1 MAEPRADRRPGDR
14 RLDAL
19 AERYSLSGQAV
30 AQLERLLELIVT
42 DPLAPTAIRDP
53 GRVVDDHL
61 ADALVALELE
71 VVRDAQSVADLGSG
85 AGIPG
90 LPLAISKPSARVWLV
105 ESNRRRCA
113 FLERAAHVCAL
124 GGVSVIQSRAE
135 SWSGGRGRCQLVT
148 ARALDSL
155 AVVAEYAAPLL
166 RIGGA
171 LVAWRGERDERAEAA
186 AARAAS
192 ELGLQLQEVRRV
204 RPHRDARQRH
214 LHVMLKV
221 RETPL
226 RFPRREG
233 MARKRPLGTE
243 LEPRS
248 NDSLRPSDRARR

>member
-1 MAEPRADRRPGDR
+1 M
-14 RLDAL
+14 L

-30 AQLERLLELIVT
+30 AQLERLLELIVS
-42 DPLAPTAIRDP
+42 DRLAPTAIRDP

-71 VVRDAQSVADLGSG
+71 VVRAAESVADLGSG
-85 AGIPG
+85 SGIPG
-90 LPLAISKPSARVWLV
+90 LPLAIAKPSARVWLV

-113 FLERAAHVCAL
+113 FLERAAHACAL
-124 GGVSVIQSRAE
+124 GNVSVIQSRAE
-135 SWSGGRGRCQLVT
+135 SWGGGLGRCQLVT

-166 RIGGA
+166 RVGGA
-171 LVAWRGERDERAEAA
+171 LVAWRGERDERAEAG

-192 ELGLQLQEVRRV
+192 ELGLELYEVRRV
-204 RPHRDARQRH
+204 RPYRDARQRH

-221 RETPL
+221 RQTPP

-233 MARKRPLGTE
+233 MARKRPLGTG
-243 LEPRS
+243 LKSRS
-248 NDSLRPSDRARR
+248 NDSSRPSDRARR

>member
-1 MAEPRADRRPGDR
+1 M
-14 RLDAL
+14 L

-30 AQLERLLELIVT
+30 AQLERLLELIVS
-42 DPLAPTAIRDP
+42 DRLAPTAIRDP

-71 VVRDAQSVADLGSG
+71 VVRAAESVADLGSG
-85 AGIPG
+85 SGIPG
-90 LPLAISKPSARVWLV
+90 LPLAIAKPSARVWLV

-113 FLERAAHVCAL
+113 FLERAAHACAL
-124 GGVSVIQSRAE
+124 GNVSVIQSRAE
-135 SWSGGRGRCQLVT
+135 SWGGGLGRCQLVT

-166 RIGGA
+166 RVGGA
-171 LVAWRGERDERAEAA
+171 LVAWRGERDVRAEAG

-192 ELGLQLQEVRRV
+192 ELGLELQEVRRV
-204 RPHRDARQRH
+204 RPYRDARQRH

-221 RETPL
+221 RQTPP

-233 MARKRPLGTE
+233 MACKRPLGTG
-243 LEPRS
+243 LESRS
-248 NDSLRPSDRARR
+248 NDSPRPSDRARR